1 MAIFEIFQLN
11 WITLLVPG
19 ARPLLD
25 RLERILTY
33 TNTPEMF
40 DFRRLF
46 GVSYC
51 ITHSQWLLFHNLL
64 RIHDWFT
71 LRHFVRKLTSSKM
84 DKKRCKRGCIAK
96 WFTITLLVNRT
107 RKAAPSQCLPPFLPS
122 KLSSQLTAIKWR
134 NDLFKIGKSF
144 TIWRLLLPLLS

>member
-1 MAIFEIFQLN
+1 MAACLHLSMAIFEIFQLN

-64 RIHDWFT
+64 RIHD
-71 LRHFVRKLTSSKM
+71 
-84 DKKRCKRGCIAK
+84 
-96 WFTITLLVNRT
+96 
-107 RKAAPSQCLPPFLPS
+107 
-122 KLSSQLTAIKWR
+122 
-134 NDLFKIGKSF
+134 
-144 TIWRLLLPLLS
+144 